1 MLLLDLS
8 VIVRSHGMFVD
19 SLLFY
24 CFFVYTLINL
34 AVIFN
39 WGVKRVDDLGI
50 GGCVG
55 VDEPMSWGIPRSNS
69 ADAIGIGWMVRLH
82 LRGIAM
88 RQQ

>member
-1 MLLLDLS
+1 MPPPVKTVLLLDLS

-39 WGVKRVDDLGI
+39 RGVKRVDDLGI
-50 GGCVG
+50 G
-55 VDEPMSWGIPRSNS
+55 DEPGDS
-69 ADAIGIGWMVRLH
+69 AFK
-82 LRGIAM
+82 
-88 RQQ
+88 